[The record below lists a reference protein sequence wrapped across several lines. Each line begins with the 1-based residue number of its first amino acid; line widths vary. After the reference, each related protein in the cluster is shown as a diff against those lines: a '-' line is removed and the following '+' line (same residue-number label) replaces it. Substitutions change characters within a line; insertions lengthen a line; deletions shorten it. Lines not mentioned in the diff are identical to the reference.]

1 MLEVTCVC
9 ACKEGGLEVRRF
21 KAVARGA
28 FNRNGCAEWTEW
40 TEWARVQIKCFKWGV
55 VRERSAH
62 FEHFPIGSAVE
73 KVAKFSCTGSL
84 DFSVFFDFLHSHLF
98 VK

>member
-28 FNRNGCAEWTEW
+28 NNRTDLADLADL
-40 TEWARVQIKCFKWGV
+40 ARVQIKCFKWGV
-55 VRERSAH
+55 VRARSPH
-62 FEHFPIGSAVE
+62 FEHFPLFSAVE
-73 KVAKFSCTGSL
+73 KVAKLSPTGSV
-84 DFSVFFDFLHSHLF
+84 DFCVTLMTFFILTDW
-98 VK
+98 

>member
-28 FNRNGCAEWTEW
+28 EDASAG
-40 TEWARVQIKCFKWGV
+40 ARRRVKLGRVTLRRLQARSVASGTIQSVRGRGSRAMLDECCV
-55 VRERSAH
+55 VALRSVSRRWRVSSGAAL
-62 FEHFPIGSAVE
+62 P
-73 KVAKFSCTGSL
+73 L
-84 DFSVFFDFLHSHLF
+84 
-98 VK
+98 

>member
-1 MLEVTCVC
+1 MC
-9 ACKEGGLEVRRF
+9 ACKGGGLEVRRF

-28 FNRNGCAEWTEW
+28 FNRNGCAD
-40 TEWARVQIKCFKWGV
+40 WAHVQIKCFKRGV

-73 KVAKFSCTGSL
+73 KVAKLSPTGSV
-84 DFSVFFDFLHSHLF
+84 DFCVILMTFFILTDW
-98 VK
+98 